1 MILSNRG
8 HCRNG
13 WVNQTMKKI
22 NRLYQLRQNIFVR
35 RKNFEKKERKSD
47 VGEWEWEWEMRSENN
62 AGKQEG
68 VSTEY

>member
-1 MILSNRG
+1 
-8 HCRNG
+8 
-13 WVNQTMKKI
+13 MKKI

-68 VSTEY
+68 VSTEH